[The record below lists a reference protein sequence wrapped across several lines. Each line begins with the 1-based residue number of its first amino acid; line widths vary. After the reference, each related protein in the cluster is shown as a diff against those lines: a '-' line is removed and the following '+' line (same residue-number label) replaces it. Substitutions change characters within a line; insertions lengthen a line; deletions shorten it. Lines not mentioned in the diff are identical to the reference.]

1 MTRRLAIAVALAIL
15 SSVVATAAFEA
26 SLEKALDS
34 SQYVYIA
41 STRKDGTLSK
51 PAEIWF
57 LWHRGAVYVATP
69 KTAWRVRR
77 IEAGRP
83 QAKIW
88 VGKPDGPSFVATG
101 ALVKSPEINAVMFE
115 TFAKKY
121 ADHWKSY
128 EERFRTGLKDGSRVL
143 VRYTPN

>member
-1 MTRRLAIAVALAIL
+1 MLRRLAIAVALI
-15 SSVVATAAFEA
+15 SSVAVAAVDAFEA
-26 SLEKALDS
+26 SLEKVLES
-34 SQYVYIA
+34 SQYVYIS
-41 STRKDGTLSK
+41 STRKDGKLSK

-77 IEAGRP
+77 IKAGRP

-101 ALVKSPEINAVMFE
+101 ALADSPATHQVMFE

-128 EERFRTGLKDGSRVL
+128 EERFRSGLKDGSRVL